1 WAEIRAAINK
11 FEDQWLGK
19 ASLPRVDGFVYC
31 CPHPLDDR
39 SLAEEW
45 TRFKDDFQRRT
56 DVEISF
62 LDRYGLDA
70 RLRRLPDLVAGLF
83 SGSYAE
89 NFCGRDSWLD
99 DPWTRLQQGEARHA
113 SIARFLDRHQRG
125 AIHVP

>member
-1 WAEIRAAINK
+1 TRRTVYQCKNLVEAPSWAEIRAAINK

-99 DPWTRLQQGEARHA
+99 DPWTRLQQGE
-113 SIARFLDRHQRG
+113 
-125 AIHVP
+125 